1 MPLALV
7 LSVVVLHDGAMKSM
21 THIVEPGRS
30 RDSVER
36 QRGLPDPPSIVH
48 WPPAVRSAELIRGT
62 LVRCGPGLRPV
73 AWPDTPRVRLAA
85 LAPWLG
91 RDRVPTH
98 LTAAWIWGAA
108 AHPGSPMQ
116 LAVRGGTRRPEF
128 TPRDVHV
135 RSLSFGADEL
145 TLFGSYAVTSPVRT
159 VCDLLRT
166 RQNPDLATQV
176 ACRLLLRLIPGGH
189 SVVLAAIASR
199 QHFRAVARNHLLEF
213 VTA

>member
-1 MPLALV
+1 MNAV
-7 LSVVVLHDGAMKSM
+7 LRIGKQG
-21 THIVEPGRS
+21 PS
-30 RDSVER
+30 RGPDAR
-36 QRGLPDPPSIVH
+36 PRGLPDPPSTVH

-73 AWPDTPRVRLAA
+73 AWPDIPRVRLAA

-91 RDRVPTH
+91 CDRVPTH
-98 LTAAWIWGAA
+98 LTAAWVWGAA
-108 AHPGSPMQ
+108 AHPGSPLQ
-116 LAVRGGTRRPEF
+116 LAVSGGTRRPEF

-135 RSLSFGADEL
+135 RSLSFGMDEL
-145 TLFGSYAVTSPVRT
+145 APFGSFSVTSPTRT
-159 VCDLLRT
+159 ICDLLRT
-166 RQNPDLATQV
+166 RQRPDLATRV

-199 QHFRAVARNHLLEF
+199 HHFRAVARDHLLEL